1 MGVWAWI
8 VIAAAVL
15 CAAAIPALMARR
27 HRHRPGVPI
36 AIPPVQVITAP
47 RPAEADRR
55 SAKPHIRAL
64 GALARVRYR
73 AQWSNVERRL
83 AEVPEV
89 AVVDADE
96 LITEVMHEC
105 GYPVEDFDAHAD
117 VVSLEHP
124 DVVHNYRTAHWICVK
139 TIDGKGGSAEELQ
152 TAARSYG
159 ALFETLVG
167 TARPS

>member
-1 MGVWAWI
+1 MGAWPWI

-15 CAAAIPALMARR
+15 AAAAIPTLLARR
-27 HRHRPGVPI
+27 HRHPGVPI

-47 RPAEADRR
+47 RRADADSR
-55 SAKPHIRAL
+55 SADLHIRAL

-73 AQWSNVERRL
+73 VQWSKLQRRL
-83 AEVPEV
+83 AEVPEA

-96 LITEVMHEC
+96 LITEVLHEC
-105 GYPVEDFDAHAD
+105 GYPVEDFDAHAHL
-117 VVSLEHP
+117 VSLEHP

-139 TIDGKGGSAEELQ
+139 AIDGEGGSPEELR

-159 ALFETLVG
+159 ALFEELVG
-167 TARPS
+167 TARPG